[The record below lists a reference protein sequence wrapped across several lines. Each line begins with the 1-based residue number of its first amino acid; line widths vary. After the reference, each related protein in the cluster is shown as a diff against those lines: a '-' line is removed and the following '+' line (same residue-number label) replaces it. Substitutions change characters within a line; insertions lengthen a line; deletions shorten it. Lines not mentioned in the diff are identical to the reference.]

1 MWKGSLIGCWLK
13 GKARW
18 HATVANVDGTQ
29 SLVVRIR
36 EAADAVAIAE
46 IRNVEV
52 RSGWFWSSVEIQTE
66 DEIISL
72 PGTPEEIANDL
83 VQRLDKLVLS
93 HLALQL
99 KRLDPLLERSRK
111 TVDAFLAQDRYI
123 RHSDVEAFGVG
134 LRNGGEL
141 AEMLFEI
148 LHHPYAERLPH
159 WEQFTELG
167 QRIKESVAPG
177 SRAIRQRN
185 EAFVRQELLTHSAF
199 FDQVEKTPLT
209 DEQRR
214 AAVIFEDRNL
224 LVAAAGSGKSSTLIG
239 KAGYAIKRG
248 LFQPSEVVALAFN
261 RKAAAELNERV
272 RNRLGTALGGR
283 RLRANTFHA
292 LGAMI
297 VRGVAKQNG
306 KRLRVAKKESEKP
319 RLEKVVASL
328 RVDSAFLADWV
339 LFVSLCREPLP
350 VEDAFQSFDD
360 YERYIERKRQ
370 ARRNGDAADFK
381 ALSGDVVRSSEE
393 LAIANWLYL
402 NGVPFEYEKRFEPVP
417 PEWDKYEPDFYFPE
431 IGVWYE
437 HFGLDARGQA
447 PRFFK
452 PGYATQATKKRQWLT
467 EHVPSKWFET
477 RSHQYRDGT
486 LFQALEAALLRHG
499 QELRRRSPE
508 DVLARVRSLRQTD
521 VLDLIL
527 QTLHLVKGNG
537 YSQDEVRQRAAA
549 VADGYRTQ
557 QFLRVFWP
565 LYNGYNERLLHEQ
578 AIDFDDM
585 ILRAAEHLERGEYQ
599 SPYKLVMVDE
609 FQDMSP
615 GRARLVKALLAQ
627 HKDSVLFGVGDD
639 WQAINGFAGSD
650 LRLFME
656 FKKVFGPTSENLLTK
671 TFRSPQGI
679 SNVAAAF
686 IQKNKQGQ
694 KAKRVDSELDRR
706 VDGVVDLH
714 DVQQD
719 VDMPA
724 AVNEQLSKLVA
735 ELLSK
740 HDGLVSEQRTT
751 VYLLSRYSIENTAG
765 LSEDWLRRT
774 QFQFAN
780 LLDIEFMT
788 VHKSK
793 GLEADYVLV
802 LGLNGG
808 RGMAFPSSRRND
820 PLLDMLLAKHDNL
833 FPFAEERRLFYVA
846 LTRAKKKCIVLFRR
860 LGVSP
865 FVLELMSPENSQSIT
880 YRSGPLPKRCGTCG
894 EGFLV
899 PRPSKF
905 DKPFLGCTR
914 YSPNGGCR
922 HQEAI

>member
-18 HATVANVDGTQ
+18 HATVANVDGVH
-29 SLVVRIR
+29 SFVVRFHEVI
-36 EAADAVAIAE
+36 DSVAVAK
-46 IRNVEV
+46 IRNIEV
-52 RSGWFWSSVEIQTE
+52 QVGWLWASVEIQA
-66 DEIISL
+66 DDKIISL
-72 PGTPEEIANDL
+72 PGTPKEIASGL
-83 VQRLDKLVLS
+83 VQRLDKLILS
-93 HLALQL
+93 HLAFQL
-99 KRLDPLLERSRK
+99 KQLEPLLERSRK
-111 TVDAFLAQDRYI
+111 MVDAFLAQDRYI
-123 RHSDVEAFGVG
+123 RHSDVEAFGAG

-141 AEMLFEI
+141 AEMLFEV
-148 LHHPYAERLPH
+148 LHHPYAERLPQ
-159 WEQFTELG
+159 WEQFALLG
-167 QRIKESVAPG
+167 EHVKGSVAPG
-177 SRAIRQRN
+177 SMTIRQRN
-185 EAFVRQELLTHSAF
+185 EAFVQQELQTHSAF

-209 DEQRR
+209 EEQRR

-224 LVAAAGSGKSSTLIG
+224 LVAAAGSGKSSTLVG

-248 LFQPSEVVALAFN
+248 LFQPSEIVALAFN
-261 RKAAAELNERV
+261 RKAAVELNERV
-272 RNRLGTALGGR
+272 RSRLAAPLEGR

-297 VRGVAKQNG
+297 VRNVAKQNG
-306 KRLRVAKKESEKP
+306 KRLRVVKKESEKP

-328 RVDSAFLADWV
+328 RDDSIFLADWI

-350 VEDAFQSFDD
+350 DEDAFRSFED
-360 YERYIERKRQ
+360 YEHDIERKRK
-370 ARRNGDAADFK
+370 ARKNGDTADFM
-381 ALSGDVVRSSEE
+381 ALSGDVVRSAEE

-417 PEWDKYEPDFYFPE
+417 SDWSKYEPDFYFPE

-437 HFGLDARGQA
+437 HFGLDARGNA
-447 PRFFK
+447 PSYFK
-452 PGYATQATKKRQWLT
+452 PGYASQAATKQQWLT
-467 EHVPSKWFET
+467 EHAPSKWFET
-477 RSHQYRDGT
+477 RSHQYREGT
-486 LFQALEAALLRHG
+486 LFQVLEAALLRHG
-499 QELRRRSPE
+499 QIMRRRSPD
-508 DVLARVRSLRQTD
+508 DVLDRVKSLRQTD

-527 QTLHLVKGNG
+527 QTIHLVKGNG

-549 VADGYRTQ
+549 AVDGFRTQ
-557 QFLRVFWP
+557 RFLRVFWP
-565 LYNGYNERLLHEQ
+565 LYNGYNERLLQEQ
-578 AIDFDDM
+578 AIDFNDM
-585 ILRAAEHLERGEYQ
+585 IVRAAEHLERGEYQ

-671 TFRSPQGI
+671 TFRCPQGI
-679 SNVAAAF
+679 SDVAAAF
-686 IQKNKQGQ
+686 IQKNKGGQ
-694 KAKRVDSELDRR
+694 KTKPVDSELDKR

-719 VDMPA
+719 VEVPRA
-724 AVNEQLSKLVA
+724 LEEQLAKLAA
-735 ELLSK
+735 EHMTK
-740 HDGLVSEQRTT
+740 HGGGVPDKKAT
-751 VYLLSRYSIENTAG
+751 VFLLSRYSIENTAG
-765 LSEDWLRRT
+765 ISAGWLRQT
-774 QFQFAN
+774 QSQFAN

-808 RGMAFPSSRRND
+808 KGMAFPSAMRND
-820 PLLDMLLAKHDNL
+820 PLVDMLLPKHDL

-846 LTRAKKKCIVLFRR
+846 LTRARKKCIVLFRR

-865 FVLELMSPENSQSIT
+865 FVLELMGPENDKAIT

-899 PRPSKF
+899 ERPSKF
-905 DKPFLGCTR
+905 GKPFRGCTR
-914 YSPNGGCR
+914 YTPDGGCR
-922 HQEAI
+922 HQETI